1 MAKRR
6 RRILCLLLVLGVAV
20 CPIVHVVHTAWDHRG
35 PRIEIVNE
43 SVDLGMIDG
52 LKRNVPGRVA
62 FTIRNRGSEVL
73 RLTKLHTRCPCLK
86 PRLNKDVL
94 MPGEVAELSVR
105 VLVPDKLGEFK
116 ENISLSSNDP
126 RNPVRRLMIK
136 GIVHR
141 YCDILPRS
149 LAIDHLRLGEERRV
163 TVEIVGPVGDELF
176 AVQNAQVKGEKI
188 RVETIR
194 KTRSVAQLARSV
206 WTVAL
211 IVTGRG
217 ETDWEDTVVLS
228 TSSDK
233 ARSVEVPL
241 IVRELPP
248 VRASPAVAILTQ
260 VTQFGGLTGVL

>member
-1 MAKRR
+1 
-6 RRILCLLLVLGVAV
+6 
-20 CPIVHVVHTAWDHRG
+20 
-35 PRIEIVNE
+35 
-43 SVDLGMIDG
+43 
-52 LKRNVPGRVA
+52 
-62 FTIRNRGSEVL
+62 
-73 RLTKLHTRCPCLK
+73 
-86 PRLNKDVL
+86 
-94 MPGEVAELSVR
+94 
-105 VLVPDKLGEFK
+105 
-116 ENISLSSNDP
+116 
-126 RNPVRRLMIK
+126 MIK

-248 VRASPAVAILTQ
+248 VRASPAVAILRPTANG
-260 VTQFGGLTGVL
+260 VTPGVEVEIATNASVPVKVSGIAKPDWLDLSIEPDVNSLPARLCLTARSTSDTLKTSGSEIVLMLQGGLPKVKIPVLLFPAADTSPDAKEESTDDL